1 MKRSDRAAVHHHE
14 AFTYSRSPWL
24 YVSGN
29 STVMTFMLLF
39 CSFIDVPLF
48 CSNAFAPIVSTTT
61 PRSLLKGYLDDLSS
75 DLYGEVDDPDM
86 ENQSHE
92 DTDAK
97 TTDRVSIKRNV
108 RFSKMSI
115 ALIPSLFFV

>member
-1 MKRSDRAAVHHHE
+1 
-14 AFTYSRSPWL
+14 
-24 YVSGN
+24 
-29 STVMTFMLLF
+29 MLLF

>member
-1 MKRSDRAAVHHHE
+1 VLTFITMKL
-14 AFTYSRSPWL
+14 SPIL
-24 YVSGN
+24 VLLG
-29 STVMTFMLLF
+29 ST
-39 CSFIDVPLF
+39 
-48 CSNAFAPIVSTTT
+48 NAFAPIVSTTT